1 MASNY
6 VFKDNTELILNALAS
21 ATAEG
26 AQKMADTAVESV
38 QYQILYGYKDPHGE
52 DGHTEIV
59 DTGALFDSIKGDVKR
74 QSQNLYTIIVGTNQP
89 YAVYVHNGTRNS
101 DGTIKLKARRFITD
115 GINKARGD
123 MEDILRAEMKNA

>member
-74 QSQNLYTIIVGTNQP
+74 QSQNLYTITVGTDRP
-89 YAVYVHNGTRNS
+89 YAVYVHNGTRY
-101 DGTIKLKARRFITD
+101 LKARRFITD
-115 GINKARGD
+115 GINRARGD
-123 MEDILRAEMKNA
+123 MEDILRDEMKHA

>member
-6 VFKDNTELILNALAS
+6 VFKDNTELVLNALAS
-21 ATAEG
+21 ATKEG

-38 QYQILYGYKDPHGE
+38 QYQILYGYKDPHGK

-74 QSQNLYTIIVGTNQP
+74 QSQNLYTITVGTDRP
-89 YAVYVHNGTRNS
+89 YAVYVHNGTRY
-101 DGTIKLKARRFITD
+101 LKARRFITD
-115 GINKARGD
+115 GINRARGD
-123 MEDILRAEMKNA
+123 MEDILRDEMKNA

>member
-1 MASNY
+1 MANNY

-26 AQKMADTAVESV
+26 AQKMADCAVESV
-38 QYQILYGYKDPHGE
+38 QYQILYGYKDPHGK

-74 QSQNLYTIIVGTNQP
+74 QSQNLYTITVGTDRP
-89 YAVYVHNGTRNS
+89 YAVYVHNGTRY
-101 DGTIKLKARRFITD
+101 LKARRFITD
-115 GINKARGD
+115 GINRARGD
-123 MEDILRAEMKNA
+123 MEDILRSEMKNA

>member
-21 ATAEG
+21 ATAES
-26 AQKMADTAVESV
+26 AQKMADCAVDSV
-38 QYQILYGYKDPHGE
+38 QYQILYGYKDPHGK

-74 QSQNLYTIIVGTNQP
+74 QSQNLYTITVGTDRP
-89 YAVYVHNGTRNS
+89 YAVYVHNGTRY
-101 DGTIKLKARRFITD
+101 LKARRFITD
-115 GINKARGD
+115 GINRARGD
-123 MEDILRAEMKNA
+123 MEDILRDEMKNA

>member
-1 MASNY
+1 MSNNY

-21 ATAEG
+21 ATADG
-26 AQKMADTAVESV
+26 AQKMADCAVDSV

-74 QSQNLYTIIVGTNQP
+74 QSQNLYTITVGTDRK
-89 YAVYVHNGTRNS
+89 YAVYVHNGTRY
-101 DGTIKLKARRFITD
+101 LKARRFITD
-115 GINKARGD
+115 GINRARGD
-123 MEDILRAEMKNA
+123 MEDILRDEMKNA

>member
-59 DTGALFDSIKGDVKR
+59 DTGALFDSIKGDVQR
-74 QSQNLYTIIVGTNQP
+74 QSQNLYTITVGTDRP
-89 YAVYVHNGTRNS
+89 YAVYVHNGTRY
-101 DGTIKLKARRFITD
+101 LKARRFITD
-115 GINKARGD
+115 GINRARGD
-123 MEDILRAEMKNA
+123 MEHILRDEMKNA

>member
-59 DTGALFDSIKGDVKR
+59 DTGALFDSIKGDVQR
-74 QSQNLYTIIVGTNQP
+74 QSQNLYTINVGTDRK
-89 YAVYVHNGTRNS
+89 YAVYVHNGTRY
-101 DGTIKLKARRFITD
+101 LKARRFITD
-115 GINKARGD
+115 GINRARED
-123 MEDILRAEMKNA
+123 MEDILRDEMKNA

>member
-21 ATAEG
+21 ATKEG
-26 AQKMADTAVESV
+26 AQKMADCAVDSV
-38 QYQILYGYKDPHGE
+38 QYQILYGYKDPHGK

-74 QSQNLYTIIVGTNQP
+74 QSQNLYTITVGTDRP
-89 YAVYVHNGTRNS
+89 YAVYVHNGTRY
-101 DGTIKLKARRFITD
+101 LKARHFITD
-115 GINKARGD
+115 GINRARGD
-123 MEDILRAEMKNA
+123 MEDILRDEMKNA

>member
-26 AQKMADTAVESV
+26 AQKMADCAVESV
-38 QYQILYGYKDPHGE
+38 QYQILYGYKDPHGK

-74 QSQNLYTIIVGTNQP
+74 QSQNLYTITVGTDIP
-89 YAVYVHNGTRNS
+89 YAVNVHNGTRY
-101 DGTIKLKARRFITD
+101 LKARRFITD
-115 GINKARGD
+115 GINRARGD
-123 MEDILRAEMKNA
+123 MEDILRDEMKNA

>member
-74 QSQNLYTIIVGTNQP
+74 QSQNLYTITVGTDRD
-89 YAVYVHNGTRNS
+89 YAVYVHNGTRH
-101 DGTIKLKARRFITD
+101 LKARRFITD
-115 GINKARGD
+115 GINRARGD
-123 MEDILRAEMKNA
+123 MEDIFRDEMKNA

>member
-59 DTGALFDSIKGDVKR
+59 DTGALFDSIKGDVQR
-74 QSQNLYTIIVGTNQP
+74 QSQNLYTITVGTDRK
-89 YAVYVHNGTRNS
+89 YAVYVHNGTRY
-101 DGTIKLKARRFITD
+101 LKARRFITD
-115 GINKARGD
+115 GINRARGD
-123 MEDILRAEMKNA
+123 MEDILRDEMKHA

>member
-1 MASNY
+1 MANNY

-26 AQKMADTAVESV
+26 AQKMADCAVESV
-38 QYQILYGYKDPHGE
+38 QYQILYGYKDPHGK

-74 QSQNLYTIIVGTNQP
+74 QSQNLYTITVGTDRP
-89 YAVYVHNGTRNS
+89 YAVYVHNGTRY
-101 DGTIKLKARRFITD
+101 LKARRFITD
-115 GINKARGD
+115 GINRARGD
-123 MEDILRAEMKNA
+123 MEDILRDEMKNA

>member
-74 QSQNLYTIIVGTNQP
+74 QSQNLYTITVGTDRK
-89 YAVYVHNGTRNS
+89 YAVYVHNGTRY
-101 DGTIKLKARRFITD
+101 LKARRFITD
-115 GINKARGD
+115 GINRARGD
-123 MEDILRAEMKNA
+123 MEDILRDEMKNA

>member
-74 QSQNLYTIIVGTNQP
+74 QSQNLYTITVGTDRE
-89 YAVYVHNGTRNS
+89 YAVYVHNGTRY
-101 DGTIKLKARRFITD
+101 LKARRFITD
-115 GINKARGD
+115 GINRARGD
-123 MEDILRAEMKNA
+123 MEDILRDEMKNA

>member
-38 QYQILYGYKDPHGE
+38 QYQILYGYKDPHGK

-59 DTGALFDSIKGDVKR
+59 GTGALFDSIKGDVQR
-74 QSQNLYTIIVGTNQP
+74 QSQNLYTITVGTDRK
-89 YAVYVHNGTRNS
+89 YAVYVHNGTRY
-101 DGTIKLKARRFITD
+101 LKARRFITD
-115 GINKARGD
+115 GINRARGD
-123 MEDILRAEMKNA
+123 MEDILRSEMKNA

>member
-1 MASNY
+1 MANNY

-38 QYQILYGYKDPHGE
+38 QYQILYGYKDPHGK

-74 QSQNLYTIIVGTNQP
+74 QSQNLYTITVGTDQK
-89 YAVYVHNGTRNS
+89 YAVYVHNGTRY
-101 DGTIKLKARRFITD
+101 LKARRFITD
-115 GINKARGD
+115 GINRARGD
-123 MEDILRAEMKNA
+123 MEDILRDEMKNA

>member
-21 ATAEG
+21 ATKEG

-38 QYQILYGYKDPHGE
+38 QYQILYGYKDPHGK

-74 QSQNLYTIIVGTNQP
+74 QSQNLYTITVGTDRP
-89 YAVYVHNGTRNS
+89 YAVYVHNGTRY
-101 DGTIKLKARRFITD
+101 LKARRFITD

-123 MEDILRAEMKNA
+123 MEDILRNEMKNA